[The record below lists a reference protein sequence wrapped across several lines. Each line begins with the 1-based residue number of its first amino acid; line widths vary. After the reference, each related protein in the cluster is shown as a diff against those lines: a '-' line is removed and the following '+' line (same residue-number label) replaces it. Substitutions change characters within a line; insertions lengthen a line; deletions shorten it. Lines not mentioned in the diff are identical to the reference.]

1 MDTRQMRCIVAIAE
15 AGSLTRAAEQL
26 GLAQPALTQTLN
38 RLETELGA
46 RLFTRSRRGA
56 VLTDVGLA
64 ILDDIRASLAYGDAA
79 SGRAH
84 AMGTG
89 RAGRLTIGFV
99 THALYEVLPNAL
111 RRLHAEH
118 PQLDVVLRE
127 MSNSEQVEALEGGRI
142 DMALLHPPVS
152 ISTRVHEL
160 RLGADPMLVALPADY
175 AVAAD
180 GCVSMAEVAQHGLVW
195 FPDAQIP
202 ALRGQLL
209 GALRR
214 AGHETRVVQD
224 ANRTLTVLA
233 CVAAGMG
240 WSLLPR
246 SVRAL
251 RHGGVQYAE
260 LRDGASLPPFELSAL
275 WLARSRPTFA
285 DVFADVLRIPVTGVG
300 GQSS

>member
-1 MDTRQMRCIVAIAE
+1 MRCVVAIAE

-38 RLETELGA
+38 RLEKELGA
-46 RLFTRSRRGA
+46 SLFTRTRRGA
-56 VLTDVGLA
+56 LPTEAGLA
-64 ILDDIRASLAYGDAA
+64 ILDDLRASLAYGDAA
-79 SGRAH
+79 TERAR
-84 AMGTG
+84 AMGAG

-99 THALYEVLPNAL
+99 THALYEVLPTAL

-118 PQLDVVLRE
+118 PQLDVVLCE
-127 MSNSEQVEALEGGRI
+127 MSNSEQVAALEGGRI

-152 ISTRVHEL
+152 LNARVHEL
-160 RLGADPMLVALPADY
+160 RLGEDPMLAALPADY
-175 AVAAD
+175 PLAAD
-180 GCVSMAEVAQHGLVW
+180 GCVSLADIARHGLVW
-195 FPDAQIP
+195 FPEMQIP
-202 ALRGQLL
+202 ALRAQLL

-214 AGHETRVVQD
+214 ASHETRVVQD

-260 LRDGASLPPFELSAL
+260 VRDGADLPAFELSAL

-285 DVFADVLRIPVTGVG
+285 EVFAAMLRR
-300 GQSS
+300 

>member
-1 MDTRQMRCIVAIAE
+1 MRCIVAIAE

-38 RLETELGA
+38 RLEKELGA
-46 RLFTRSRRGA
+46 RLFDRSRRGA
-56 VLTDVGLA
+56 TPTEAGLA
-64 ILDDIRASLAYGDAA
+64 ILEDTRASLAYGDAA
-79 SGRAH
+79 TERAR
-84 AMGTG
+84 AIGAG

-99 THALYEVLPNAL
+99 THALYEVLPKAL

-127 MSNSEQVEALEGGRI
+127 MSNSDQVAALEGGRI
-142 DMALLHPPVS
+142 DIALLHPPVS
-152 ISTRVHEL
+152 TEARVHEL
-160 RLGADPMLVALPADY
+160 RLGEDPVMAALPADY
-175 AVAAD
+175 ALAAD
-180 GCVSMAEVAQHGLVW
+180 GCVSMAEIAQHGLVW

-202 ALRGQLL
+202 ALRAQLL

-214 AGHETRVVQD
+214 AGHETRVTQD

-246 SVRAL
+246 SVQAL

-260 LRDGASLPPFELSAL
+260 VRDGACLPAFELSAL

-285 DVFADVLRIPVTGVG
+285 DAFAALLQR
-300 GQSS
+300 